1 MYPHPIPRK
10 GPRGSPGGPVPYRS
24 RSHEVHQASAT
35 VPHLLTNT
43 ASARTF
49 LFPRNAL
56 LLLLDGNVRAPLLSK
71 GARKNNTKSLNL
83 ANVADTWQEGKQEV
97 SECTVVGDCAEILQ
111 GCQASVP

>member
-1 MYPHPIPRK
+1 MYPRPIPRK

-71 GARKNNTKSLNL
+71 GARKNNKAKIEKKHKKSQFGQRGGYL
-83 ANVADTWQEGKQEV
+83 AGGETGGVRVYCG
-97 SECTVVGDCAEILQ
+97 
-111 GCQASVP
+111 